1 VIVGIIVAELATWS
15 AIASHGALVR
25 NMFGN
30 NNQ

>member
-1 VIVGIIVAELATWS
+1 VIGGIVVAELSTWS
-15 AIASHGALVR
+15 AIASHGALGR